1 MALIDDLMEAL
12 RCLPGVGPKSAQR
25 MAFHLL
31 DRDRAGG
38 VRLADTL
45 REAMQRIGQCND
57 CRNFSEEAVCALCA
71 DPRRESETLCIVE
84 NPSDVVS
91 INRAAGYR
99 GRFFVLHG
107 RISPMDGIG
116 PSELGLERLSERLI
130 SESIGEVILA
140 TSTTMEG
147 EATAHYVCDLVAQ
160 VMAGREHPI
169 RISRIAHGIPLGG
182 DLDYVDG
189 GTLAHALASRQ
200 LVPPR

>member
-1 MALIDDLMEAL
+1 MALIDDLMDAL

-38 VRLADTL
+38 TRLSETL

-57 CRNFSEEAVCALCA
+57 CRNFSEGAVCEICA
-71 DPRRESETLCIVE
+71 DPRRESEILCVVE

-91 INRAAGYR
+91 INRAAAFR

-116 PSELGLERLSERLI
+116 PADLGLERLAERLA
-130 SESIGEVILA
+130 SEPIDEVILA

-147 EATAHYVCDLVAQ
+147 EATAHYLSDLVAQ
-160 VMAGREHPI
+160 VTSGQSRSI
-169 RISRIAHGIPLGG
+169 RVSRIAHGIPLGG

-189 GTLAHALASRQ
+189 GTLAHAMASRQ
-200 LVPPR
+200 VLVTR